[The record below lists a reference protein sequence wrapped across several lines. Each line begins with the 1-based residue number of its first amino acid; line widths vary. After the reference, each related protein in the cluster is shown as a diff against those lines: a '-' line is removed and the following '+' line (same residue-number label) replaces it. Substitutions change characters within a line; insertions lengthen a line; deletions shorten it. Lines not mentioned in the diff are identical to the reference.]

1 MPELGSRFPVL
12 GSPNPSYPAL
22 CRQATSYAWR
32 NRLRRIPLGRSDC
45 CHWRVPA
52 SRAGLRCGPGWPE
65 YRRDGVD
72 RDSWLGLA
80 AQVARGPPQ
89 RRDGGERRGAPYA
102 THSVFWR
109 TGAQKDM
116 ENVTY
121 FEHQQKDEILV
132 PDRSAKYITHSDV
145 S

>member
-1 MPELGSRFPVL
+1 M
-12 GSPNPSYPAL
+12 
-22 CRQATSYAWR
+22 
-32 NRLRRIPLGRSDC
+32 SDC
-45 CHWRVPA
+45 AHGVVPGGRVGHSVAAPGGQNTG
-52 SRAGLRCGPGWPE
+52 RA
-65 YRRDGVD
+65 GVD
-72 RDSWLGLA
+72 RDSSPGLA

-89 RRDGGERRGAPYA
+89 RRDGGERRGAPYV

-109 TGAQKDM
+109 TGTQKVM

-132 PDRSAKYITHSDV
+132 PDRSAKYITHTNV